1 MLPRRTLSPRQ
12 DAPDRRVA
20 EYAVMQTFVSSPE
33 AAFDALYYRSA
44 SSLIRQLDLLTGRPR
59 LARRAVR
66 RAFVLAWERWPEVAV
81 APDPAAWVRAA
92 AYAEGLAPW
101 RRNRRKASARRHD
114 AELRTAL
121 LRLPRSYR
129 QAVLL
134 YDGVGLDLP
143 ETAAESQA
151 STPAAAGRITRGR
164 AALTE
169 AAPGPEPGLPAR
181 LAALLAVDCAAM
193 VPWAPPAVRRRSE
206 RRTRRLT
213 AGALAL
219 TAAVAAATLYAATT
233 EAERRMPAVP
243 EAGTGA
249 STDAGAPD
257 LPKVRRGEF
266 SPQ

>member
-1 MLPRRTLSPRQ
+1 
-12 DAPDRRVA
+12 
-20 EYAVMQTFVSSPE
+20 MQTFASSPE

-169 AAPGPEPGLPAR
+169 AAPEPWLPAR
-181 LAALLAVDCAAM
+181 LAALLAVDCAAI

-213 AGALAL
+213 TGALAL

-233 EAERRMPAVP
+233 EAEHRVPAVP
-243 EAGTGA
+243 EAGTGTGR

-257 LPKVRRGEF
+257 LPQVRRGES
-266 SPQ
+266 SPR